1 VFSLDLDPSRMAGS
15 FNVAQGGMPI
25 LRARFGLTRLDRVD
39 DPPAGGALS
48 QLRLGQFGTCREGG

>member
-1 VFSLDLDPSRMAGS
+1 MAGS